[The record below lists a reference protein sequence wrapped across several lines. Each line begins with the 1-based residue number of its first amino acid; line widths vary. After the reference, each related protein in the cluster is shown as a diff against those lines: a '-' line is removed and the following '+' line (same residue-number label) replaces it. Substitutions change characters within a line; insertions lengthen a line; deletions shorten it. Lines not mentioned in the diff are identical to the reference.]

1 MNVKMMKNLLN
12 FIFLYCVIHTSNGL
26 HLTGRWNTGGFFKF
40 LSKFGF
46 QKTDSYDHINTLGFI
61 YGNITSPGYVIGAK
75 HKATFVV
82 VDRQYFLDYYRQRN
96 KYESNKDEACAA
108 MFQKIDTVAYDRNC
122 NENGT
127 EDFLRSIPCP
137 VGELCEDEDAPERV
151 VNGHQFT
158 YAVLDNTQARF
169 WYISL
174 VACYRN
180 GTGDNCTWRDS
191 SKENLD
197 IDYDIWLA
205 NGNPYG
211 PHRNPFEFQLSFDQ
225 QGTVEMYLVLLGL
238 YLILVPLQVYAAI
251 HQHHHVTRLYTAS
264 LALQLQFVFSSV
276 VHMVKFAIDGVGI
289 EVLCI
294 VGDVLH
300 LLAQSLFMLL
310 LLLLAK
316 GWAITRT
323 ELTWKPVLFCVWL
336 LYTCVGVL
344 LYVWNM
350 TEVDVIDDIDEYQT
364 FPGWIILIFRL
375 AIMVWFLYE
384 LRSTMLDEN
393 DRAKLRFYVHF
404 GAGILVWFV
413 YLPVVALIAL
423 QISALWRAKL
433 LLGITSS
440 ADFLAYAI
448 MAHLLWPTRSEQ
460 YFQLASESDPGE
472 ELEEF
477 NEAPHNVP
485 RPQKV

>member
-1 MNVKMMKNLLN
+1 MLIKLCSSLY
-12 FIFLYCVIHTSNGL
+12 FLSCIYCINTL
-26 HLTGRWNTGGFFKF
+26 HLTGQFNTNEFFKF
-40 LSKFGF
+40 LTKFGF
-46 QKTDSYDHINTLGFI
+46 QKTIYHDHLNTLGFI
-61 YGNITSPGYVIGAK
+61 YGNITAPTYAIDER

-82 VDRQYFLDYYRQRN
+82 VDRQFFLEYY
-96 KYESNKDEACAA
+96 KDRSLYKSDPDGVCNA
-108 MFQKIDTVAYDRNC
+108 MFKKIDTVAFDKNC
-122 NENGT
+122 KENGT
-127 EDFLRSIPCP
+127 DDLLRSVPCP
-137 VGELCEDEDAPERV
+137 RNELCEDEDAPQRV

-158 YAVLDNTQARF
+158 YAVLDKKQARF

-174 VACYRN
+174 VACYRYGSDN
-180 GTGDNCTWRDS
+180 NCTWKES
-191 SKENLD
+191 SKEN
-197 IDYDIWLA
+197 IVMDYDIWLA
-205 NGNPYG
+205 NGNPYAT
-211 PHRNPFEFQLSFDQ
+211 HRNPFEFQLSFDQ
-225 QGTVEMYLVLLGL
+225 QGTVEMYLGLLAL
-238 YLILVPLQVYAAI
+238 YLILVPLQLYAAV
-251 HQHHHVTRLYTAS
+251 HQRHHVTRLYTAS
-264 LALQLQFVFSSV
+264 LVLQLSYVFCIV
-276 VHMVKFAIDGVGI
+276 VHMVKFALDGEGVAVL
-289 EVLCI
+289 EV
-294 VGDVLH
+294 VGDVMH
-300 LLAQSLFMLL
+300 LLAESLFMLL

-323 ELTWKPVLFCVWL
+323 ELTWKPFLFCVWM
-336 LYTCVGVL
+336 LYTCVSVL

-364 FPGWIILIFRL
+364 FPGWIFLILRL

-448 MAHLLWPTRSEQ
+448 MSHLLSPTRSEQ